1 MTPTE
6 LNEIELVELPAHQ
19 VFSELGY
26 ETLEGTDL
34 NNERKNYNDV
44 LLIDRL
50 GTKIRQLNPDLPEI
64 VYTTAIN
71 QVKSLTNNTTI
82 ENNREFH
89 QMLLAGVKVPY
100 QLDGQTKY
108 YAIKLVDFETATNN
122 DFLAVRQ
129 LIIKQHEQKR
139 TDHILFVN
147 GLPLVLLE
155 YKDPTNSSADI
166 VQAYKQLGVTNYQ
179 KFIPRLF
186 NYVSFLVISDRTYA
200 RYGTMTAPFERFAD
214 WNDPENPD
222 KTVANRLDMM
232 QRLMLNKESILE
244 IIQNYTEYESDGNKT
259 IKKIAQQHQ
268 YLGVKAAIKRTL
280 EVYSQ
285 KESVVD
291 KPYSVDKPNKNN
303 DFSDRNKI
311 GIIWHTTGSG
321 KSLTMILYVNIISQ
335 IKELENPTFII
346 LTDRKDLDEQLGDF
360 FEVAGFP
367 YPKPKT
373 AIQEAESIVDLREKL
388 TVPAG
393 KIIFTTIQKFQ
404 TTQDEKDGMAKYP
417 LISERRNIIIIADE
431 AHRSQYKTMAQNLQ
445 RALPNALKIG
455 FTGTPIEKGDKS
467 TTYVFGDVL
476 SAYRISDAVR
486 DRATVEITCQS
497 RLVQLHLQNK
507 MIGADFEK
515 ITEDLDPDV
524 IESLSKKWSEL
535 KTMLEDPDRLKVI
548 AKDLVEHFKEKQKVL
563 KGKAMLAT
571 STKLAAARYADLI
584 SQIPGAPKCTC
595 VISGLA
601 KPLPDDVS
609 EEKKSREETVSKHY
623 KSKAEMIE
631 LVRQFKD
638 ENNDLELLIV
648 CDMYLTGFDAPVTHT
663 MYVDKPLRDHNL
675 IQAISRV
682 NRVHKDKPNGMII
695 DYIGIT
701 DDLKSAFRSY
711 NDSDVKG
718 AMIPTD
724 EIVLYMQ
731 NKHLELCNFFTV
743 DIGVDKPYSQRRQG
757 SYLDD
762 AIEEILD
769 DIEVRKQFIKNVAEL
784 TKAYAV
790 CTPHPA
796 CQEVEDDLR
805 FFQLMRRIMSK
816 SVAGILYTPP
826 EKEDA
831 IRDLVEEAIDADE
844 NIRFYD
850 IKYDDEKIDLNKEYL
865 EKIKQISQKNLKM
878 ELAYKLLD
886 DAIKARLKGNLTKQ
900 KSFQER
906 IEKTLSK
913 YHGNFKDSDTLYPEF
928 ESVASDVTAES
939 KRTEELKMTDEEI
952 AFYDIIMMGKEYLE
966 NDSIARKIAIDVTDY
981 LKKNLKIDW
990 LNQDQVKAEIKVG
1003 VTKILLKENF
1013 PIEEMDKVIPVIMQ
1027 QTENNY
1033 GEMEFEN

>member
-1 MTPTE
+1 MTPSE

-19 VFSELGY
+19 IFSELGY
-26 ETLEGTDL
+26 DTLEGTDL
-34 NNERKNYNDV
+34 NEERKNYNDV
-44 LLIDRL
+44 LLLDRL
-50 GTKIRQLNPDLPEI
+50 GIKIRQLNPDLPEI
-64 VYTTAIN
+64 VYATAIN
-71 QVKSLTNNTTI
+71 QVKSLTNPTTI
-82 ENNREFH
+82 ENNRAFH
-89 QMLLAGVKVPY
+89 QMLLAGVRAPY
-100 QLDGQTKY
+100 QLEGKTRY
-108 YAIKLVDFETATNN
+108 YAIKLVDFENPKNN

-129 LIIKQHEQKR
+129 LIIKQHEQR
-139 TDHILFVN
+139 RADHILFVN

-155 YKDPTNSSADI
+155 YKDPANPSADI
-166 VQAYKQLGVTNYQ
+166 VQAYKQLGVSNYQ
-179 KFIPRLF
+179 KYIPRLF
-186 NYVSFLVISDRTYA
+186 NYVSFLVISDRTSA

-214 WNDPENPD
+214 WNDPKDPD
-222 KTVANRLDMM
+222 RTVPNRLEMM
-232 QRLMLNKESILE
+232 QRLMLNRGSLLE

-268 YLGVKAAIKRTL
+268 YLGVKAAVRQTL
-280 EVYSQ
+280 DVYPQ
-285 KESVVD
+285 KD
-291 KPYSVDKPNKNN
+291 NN
-303 DFSDRNKI
+303 RI
-311 GIIWHTTGSG
+311 GVIWHTTGSG
-321 KSLTMILYVNIISQ
+321 KSLTMILYVNIMSQ
-335 IKELENPTFII
+335 IKKLENPTFVI
-346 LTDRKDLDEQLGDF
+346 LTDRKDLDGQLGNF

-373 AIQEAESIVDLREKL
+373 AILEADSIVDLREKL
-388 TVPAG
+388 AVPAG

-404 TTQDEKDGMAKYP
+404 TTQDEKEGMAKYP
-417 LISERRNIIIIADE
+417 LISDRRNIIIIADE

-455 FTGTPIEKGDKS
+455 FTGTPIEKEDKS
-467 TTYVFGDVL
+467 TTHVFGDVL

-486 DRATVEITCQS
+486 DRATVEIICQS

-507 MIGADFEK
+507 MIGADFDK

-524 IESLSKKWSEL
+524 MESLSKKWSEL

-548 AKDLVEHFKEKQKVL
+548 AKDLAYHYTEKQKTL

-584 SQIPGAPKCTC
+584 SKIPGAPKCTC
-595 VISGLA
+595 IISGLA
-601 KPLPDDVS
+601 KPLPDDAS
-609 EEKKSREETVSKHY
+609 EERKNREQTISKHY
-623 KSKAEMIE
+623 KSKSEMEE

-638 ENNDLELLIV
+638 EDNDLGLLIV
-648 CDMYLTGFDAPVTHT
+648 CDMYLTGFDAPVTHM

-682 NRVHKDKPNGMII
+682 NRIHKDKPNGMII
-695 DYIGIT
+695 DYVGIT
-701 DDLKSAFRSY
+701 DDLKYAFRSY

-718 AMIPTD
+718 AMVPTD

-731 NKHLELCNFFTV
+731 KKHLELCSYFTV
-743 DIGVDKPYSQRRQG
+743 DIGTDKPYNQRRQG
-757 SYLDD
+757 AHLDD

-769 DIEVRKQFIKNVAEL
+769 DIDVRKQFIKNVAEL

-790 CTPHPA
+790 CTPHPV

-826 EKEDA
+826 EEEDA
-831 IRDLVEEAIDADE
+831 IRDLVEEAIDADN
-844 NIRFYD
+844 NIWFYD
-850 IKYDDEKIDLNKEYL
+850 IKHDDEKIDLNKEYT

-886 DAIKARLKGNLTKQ
+886 DAIKARLKGNLSKQ
-900 KSFQER
+900 KTFQQR

-913 YHGNFKDSDTLYPEF
+913 YHGKFEDFDTLYPEF
-928 ESVASDVTAES
+928 EGVAADVTAEA
-939 KRTEELKMTDEEI
+939 KRTKQLKMTGEEI

-966 NDSIARKIAIDVTDY
+966 NDTIARKIAIDVVDY

-990 LNQDQVKAEIKVG
+990 LNQDQVKAEIRVG
-1003 VTKILLKENF
+1003 VTKILLKEDF
-1013 PIEEMDKVIPVIMQ
+1013 SPEDIEKVIPVIMQ
-1027 QTENNY
+1027 QTESNY
-1033 GEMEFEN
+1033 GEVN

>member
-19 VFSELGY
+19 VFNDLGY
-26 ETLEGTDL
+26 EILEGTDL
-34 NNERKNYNDV
+34 NDERKNYNDV
-44 LLIDRL
+44 ILVDRL

-64 VYTTAIN
+64 VYDTAIN
-71 QVKSLTNNTTI
+71 QIKSLTNPTII

-100 QLDGQTKY
+100 QTEGQTKY
-108 YAIKLVDFETATNN
+108 YAVKIIDFKEIDKN

-129 LIIKQHEQKR
+129 LIIEQHKQRR

-155 YKDPTNSSADI
+155 YKDPTNQSTDI
-166 VQAYKQLGVTNYQ
+166 IQAYKQLGITNYQ
-179 KFIPRLF
+179 KHIPRLF
-186 NYVSFLVISDRTYA
+186 NYVSFLVISDKTYA

-214 WNDPENPD
+214 WNDPEDPD
-222 KTVANRLDMM
+222 KTVANRLEMM
-232 QRLMLNKESILE
+232 QRLMLNPETLLD
-244 IIQNYTEYESDGNKT
+244 IIQNFVEYESDGKKT

-268 YLGVKAAIKRTL
+268 YLGVKAAVKRTL
-280 EVYSQ
+280 EVYPQ
-285 KESVVD
+285 KD
-291 KPYSVDKPNKNN
+291 D
-303 DFSDRNKI
+303 NKI
-311 GIIWHTTGSG
+311 GVIWHTTGSG
-321 KSLTMILYVNIISQ
+321 KSLTMILFTNIVSQ
-335 IKELENPTFII
+335 LKQLENPTFVI
-346 LTDRKDLDEQLGDF
+346 LTDRKDLDEQLGSF

-373 AIQEAESIVDLREKL
+373 AILEADSIMDLREKL
-388 TVPAG
+388 AVPAG

-404 TTQDEKDGMAKYP
+404 TTPDEKEGMAKYP
-417 LISERRNIIIIADE
+417 FISDRRNIIIIADE

-455 FTGTPIEKGDKS
+455 FTGTPIEKEDKS
-467 TTYVFGDVL
+467 TTHVFGEVL

-497 RLVQLHLQNK
+497 RLVQLHLKNK
-507 MIGADFEK
+507 MIGADFDK
-515 ITEDLDPDV
+515 ITENLDPDV
-524 IESLSKKWSEL
+524 IENLSKKWSEL
-535 KTMLEDPDRLKVI
+535 KTMLEDPDRLEVI
-548 AKDLVEHFKEKQKVL
+548 AKDLVHHFTEKQKTL
-563 KGKAMLAT
+563 RGKAMLAA
-571 STKLAAARYADLI
+571 STKLAASRYADLI
-584 SQIPGAPKCTC
+584 SKIPGAPKYTC
-595 VISGLA
+595 IISGTSQE
-601 KPLPDDVS
+601 LPDDAS
-609 EEKKSREETVSKHY
+609 EEKKTREEIVSKHY
-623 KSKAEMIE
+623 KSKKEME
-631 LVRQFKD
+631 DLVREFKD
-638 ENNDLELLIV
+638 EKNDLELLIV

-663 MYVDKPLRDHNL
+663 MYIDKPLRDHNL

-682 NRVHKDKPNGMII
+682 NRVHKDKPRGMII

-724 EIVLYMQ
+724 EIILYMK
-731 NKHLELCNFFTV
+731 NKHLDLCNYFTV
-743 DIGVDKPYSQRRQG
+743 DIGSDKPYLQRKQG

-769 DIEVRKQFIKNVAEL
+769 DQEVRKQFIKNVAEL

-816 SVAGILYTPP
+816 SVAGILYTPS

-831 IRDLVEEAIDADE
+831 IRDLVEEGISADE
-844 NIRFYD
+844 KIKFYD
-850 IKYDDEKIDLNKEYL
+850 IKYDDEKVDLNKEYM
-865 EKIKQISQKNLKM
+865 EKIKQINHKNLKM

-913 YHGNFKDSDTLYPEF
+913 YHGKFESFDTLYPEF
-928 ESVASDVTAES
+928 EKVASDVTDES
-939 KRTEELKMTDEEI
+939 KRIKELKMTDEEI
-952 AFYDIIMMGKEYLE
+952 AFYDIIMMGREYLE
-966 NDSIARKIAIDVTDY
+966 NDSVAQKIAVNVTSY

-1013 PIEEMDKVIPVIMQ
+1013 PIEEIKKVVPIIMD
-1027 QTENNY
+1027 QTKRNY
-1033 GEMEFEN
+1033 GDVKLDD

>member
-1 MTPTE
+1 MNLSE
-6 LNEIELVELPAHQ
+6 MNEIELVELPAHQ
-19 VFSELGY
+19 VFAELGY
-26 ETLEGTDL
+26 EILEGTDL
-34 NNERKNYNDV
+34 NDERKNYNDV
-44 LLIDRL
+44 ILFDRL
-50 GTKIRQLNPDLPEI
+50 GIKIRQLNPDLPEV

-71 QVKSLTNNTTI
+71 HVKSLTNPTTI

-89 QMLLAGVKVPY
+89 QMLLAGVTVTY
-100 QLDGQTKY
+100 QLEGQTKH
-108 YAIKLVDFETATNN
+108 YAIKLVDFKTPTNN

-129 LIIKQHEQKR
+129 LIIEQHDKKR

-166 VQAYKQLGVTNYQ
+166 VSAYKQLGVTNYQ

-186 NYVSFLVISDRTYA
+186 NYISFLIISDRTYA
-200 RYGTMTAPFERFAD
+200 RYGTMTAPFERFSD
-214 WNDPENPD
+214 WNDPDDSD

-232 QRLMLNKESILE
+232 QRLMLNKDTLLE
-244 IIQNYTEYESDGNKT
+244 IIQNYIEYESDGKKT

-268 YLGVKAAIKRTL
+268 YIGVKAAIKRTI
-280 EVYSQ
+280 EVFPQ
-285 KESVVD
+285 KGD
-291 KPYSVDKPNKNN
+291 N
-303 DFSDRNKI
+303 RI
-311 GIIWHTTGSG
+311 GVIWHTTGSG
-321 KSLTMILYVNIISQ
+321 KSLTMILYVNILSQ
-335 IKELENPTFII
+335 IKELENPTFVI

-367 YPKPKT
+367 YPKPRT
-373 AIQEAESIVDLREKL
+373 VIMEADSIVDLREKL
-388 TVPAG
+388 SVPAG

-417 LISERRNIIIIADE
+417 LISDRRNIIIIADE

-455 FTGTPIEKGDKS
+455 FTGTPIEKEDKS
-467 TTYVFGDVL
+467 TTQVFGDVL
-476 SAYRISDAVR
+476 SAYKISDAVR
-486 DRATVEITCQS
+486 DRSTVEITCQS

-507 MIGADFEK
+507 MIGADFNK

-524 IESLSKKWSEL
+524 IESLSKKWSEI
-535 KTMLEDPDRLKVI
+535 KTILEDPDRLDII
-548 AKDLVEHFKEKQKVL
+548 AKDLVYHFTEKQKTL

-571 STKLAAARYADLI
+571 STKLAAARYANLI
-584 SQIPGAPKCTC
+584 SQIPGAPKSTC
-595 VISGLA
+595 IISGLA
-601 KPLPDDVS
+601 QPLSDNAS
-609 EEKKSREETVSKHY
+609 EEKKSREQTISKHY
-623 KSKAEMIE
+623 KSKSEMIE

-663 MYVDKPLRDHNL
+663 MYVDKPLHDHNL

-731 NKHLELCNFFTV
+731 NKHLELSSFFTV
-743 DIGVDKPYSQRRQG
+743 DIGADKPYSQRRQG

-769 DIEVRKQFIKNVAEL
+769 DIEVRKIFMKNVAEL

-831 IRDLVEEAIDADE
+831 IRDLVEKAIDADE
-844 NIRFYD
+844 KIKFYD
-850 IKYDDEKIDLNKEYL
+850 IKYDDEKIDLNKEYM
-865 EKIKQISQKNLKM
+865 EKIKRISQKNLKM

-886 DAIKARLKGNLTKQ
+886 DAIRARLKGNLSKQ

-913 YHGNFKDSDTLYPEF
+913 YHGKFEDFDTLYPEF
-928 ESVASDVTAES
+928 ERVATDVTAEA
-939 KRTEELKMTDEEI
+939 KRAEELKMTDEEI
-952 AFYDIIMMGKEYLE
+952 AFYDIIMMGREYLE
-966 NDSIARKIAIDVTDY
+966 NDTIARKIAIDVTDY

-990 LNQDQVKAEIKVG
+990 LNQEQVKAEIRSG
-1003 VTKILLKENF
+1003 ITKILLKENF
-1013 PIEEMDKVIPVIMQ
+1013 PIDEIEKVIPVIMQ

-1033 GEMEFEN
+1033 QEV

>member
-1 MTPTE
+1 MTPSE

-19 VFSELGY
+19 IFSELGY

-34 NNERKNYNDV
+34 NSERKNYNDV
-44 LLIDRL
+44 LLLDRL
-50 GTKIRQLNPDLPEI
+50 GIKIRQLNPDLPEI
-64 VYTTAIN
+64 VYATAIN
-71 QVKSLTNNTTI
+71 QVKSLTNPTII

-100 QLDGQTKY
+100 QLEGKTRY
-108 YAIKLVDFETATNN
+108 YAIKLVDFENPENN

-129 LIIKQHEQKR
+129 LIIKQYEQRR

-166 VQAYKQLGVTNYQ
+166 VQAYKQLGDTNYQ
-179 KFIPRLF
+179 KHIPRLF

-214 WNDPENPD
+214 WNDPKNPD
-222 KTVANRLDMM
+222 KAVPNRLEMM
-232 QRLMLNKESILE
+232 QRLMLNKESLLE

-268 YLGVKAAIKRTL
+268 YLGVKAAVKRTL
-280 EVYSQ
+280 DVYPQ
-285 KESVVD
+285 
-291 KPYSVDKPNKNN
+291 
-303 DFSDRNKI
+303 SDDNRI
-311 GIIWHTTGSG
+311 GVIWHTTGSG

-335 IKELENPTFII
+335 IKKLENPTFVI
-346 LTDRKDLDEQLGDF
+346 LTDRKDLDEQLGNF

-373 AIQEAESIVDLREKL
+373 AILEAESIVDLREKL
-388 TVPAG
+388 AVPAG

-417 LISERRNIIIIADE
+417 LISDRRNIIIIADE

-455 FTGTPIEKGDKS
+455 FTGTPIEKEDKS
-467 TTYVFGDVL
+467 TTHVFGDVL

-507 MIGADFEK
+507 MIGADFDK

-535 KTMLEDPDRLKVI
+535 KTMLEDPDRLEVI
-548 AKDLVEHFKEKQKVL
+548 AKDLVYHYTEKQKTF

-584 SQIPGAPKCTC
+584 SKIPGAPKCTC

-601 KPLPDDVS
+601 KPLPDDAS
-609 EEKKSREETVSKHY
+609 EEKKSRESIISKHY
-623 KSKAEMIE
+623 KSKSEMIE

-638 ENNDLELLIV
+638 EDNDLELLIV
-648 CDMYLTGFDAPVTHT
+648 CDMYLTGFDAPVVHT

-711 NDSDVKG
+711 NESDVKG
-718 AMIPTD
+718 AMIPTE

-743 DIGVDKPYSQRRQG
+743 DIGADKPYSQRRLG

-784 TKAYAV
+784 TKSYAV

-796 CQEVEDDLR
+796 CQEVEGDLR

-816 SVAGILYTPP
+816 SVASILYTPP
-826 EKEDA
+826 EKEDV
-831 IRDLVEEAIDADE
+831 IRDLVEKAIDADD

-850 IKYDDEKIDLNKEYL
+850 IKYDDEKIDLNREYM

-886 DAIKARLKGNLTKQ
+886 DAIKARLKGNLSKQ
-900 KSFQER
+900 KTFQER

-913 YHGNFKDSDTLYPEF
+913 YHGKFEDFDTLYPEF
-928 ESVASDVTAES
+928 ESVAADITTEA
-939 KRTEELKMTDEEI
+939 KRTEQLKMTEEEI

-966 NDSIARKIAIDVTDY
+966 NDTIARKIAIDVVDY

-990 LNQDQVKAEIKVG
+990 LNQDQVKAEIRLG
-1003 VTKILLKENF
+1003 IRKILLREDF
-1013 PIEEMDKVIPVIMQ
+1013 PTDELEKMIPVIME
-1027 QTENNY
+1027 QTEINY
-1033 GEMEFEN
+1033 GST

>member
-1 MTPTE
+1 LTPTE

-26 ETLEGTDL
+26 ETMDGTDL
-34 NNERKNYNDV
+34 NDERKNYNDV
-44 LLIDRL
+44 LLIERL
-50 GTKIRQLNPDLPEI
+50 DTKIRQLNPDLPEI

-71 QVKSLTNNTTI
+71 HVKSLTNTTTI
-82 ENNREFH
+82 ENNREFQ
-89 QMLLAGVKVPY
+89 QMLLAGVRVPY
-100 QLDGQTKY
+100 QSEGQTKY
-108 YAIKLVDFETATNN
+108 YAIKLVDFQTPTNN

-155 YKDPTNSSADI
+155 YKDPTNTSADI

-179 KFIPRLF
+179 KYIPRLF

-232 QRLMLNKESILE
+232 QRLMLNKESLLE
-244 IIQNYTEYESDGNKT
+244 IIQNYTEYESDGKTT

-268 YLGVKAAIKRTL
+268 YIGVKAAIKKTL
-280 EVYSQ
+280 EVYP
-285 KESVVD
+285 KKAVED
-291 KPYSVDKPNKNN
+291 KPDLDKQDD
-303 DFSDRNKI
+303 DFFDRNKI

-335 IKELENPTFII
+335 IKELENPTFVI

-388 TVPAG
+388 AVPAG

-455 FTGTPIEKGDKS
+455 FTGTPIEKDDKS

-507 MIGADFEK
+507 MIGADFDK

-524 IESLSKKWSEL
+524 TESLSKKWSEL

-548 AKDLVEHFKEKQKVL
+548 TKDLVEHFKEKQKAL

-595 VISGLA
+595 IISGLA
-601 KPLPDDVS
+601 KPLADDAS

-623 KSKAEMIE
+623 KSKSEMIE

-648 CDMYLTGFDAPVTHT
+648 CDMYLTGFDAPITHT

-718 AMIPTD
+718 AMVPTD

-731 NKHLELCNFFTV
+731 NKHLELCSFFTV
-743 DIGVDKPYSQRRQG
+743 DIGADKPYSQRRQG

-816 SVAGILYTPP
+816 SVAGVLYTPP
-826 EKEDA
+826 EKEDV

-844 NIRFYD
+844 NIRLYD
-850 IKYDDEKIDLNKEYL
+850 IKYDDEKIDLNKEYM

-886 DAIKARLKGNLTKQ
+886 DVIKARLKGNLSKQ

-913 YHGNFKDSDTLYPEF
+913 YHGKFENIDTLYPEF
-928 ESVASDVTAES
+928 EQVAIDVTAES
-939 KRTEELKMTDEEI
+939 KRTQELKMTDEEI
-952 AFYDIIMMGKEYLE
+952 AFYDIIMMGREYLE
-966 NDSIARKIAIDVTDY
+966 NDTIVRKIAIDVTDY

-990 LNQDQVKAEIKVG
+990 LNQEHVKAEIRSG
-1003 VTKILLKENF
+1003 VTKLLMKEHL
-1013 PIEEMDKVIPVIMQ
+1013 PIEEIEKVIPIIMQ

-1033 GEMEFEN
+1033 GEQEFEN

>member
-1 MTPTE
+1 
-6 LNEIELVELPAHQ
+6 
-19 VFSELGY
+19 
-26 ETLEGTDL
+26 
-34 NNERKNYNDV
+34 
-44 LLIDRL
+44 
-50 GTKIRQLNPDLPEI
+50 
-64 VYTTAIN
+64 
-71 QVKSLTNNTTI
+71 
-82 ENNREFH
+82 
-89 QMLLAGVKVPY
+89 MLLAGVRVPF
-100 QLDGQTKY
+100 QSEGQTRY
-108 YAIKLVDFETATNN
+108 HAIKLVDFDEPTNN

-129 LIIKQHEQKR
+129 LIIKQREERR

-155 YKDPTNSSADI
+155 YKDPTNPSADI
-166 VQAYKQLGVTNYQ
+166 VKAYKQLGITEYQ
-179 KFIPRLF
+179 KDIPRLF
-186 NYVSFLVISDRTYA
+186 NYVSFLVISDKTYA
-200 RYGTMTAPFERFAD
+200 RYGTMTAPFERFVD
-214 WNDPENPD
+214 WNNPENPD
-222 KTVANRLDMM
+222 KIVANRLEMM
-232 QRLMLNKESILE
+232 QRLMLNKESLLE
-244 IIQNYTEYESDGNKT
+244 IIQNYIEYESDGNKT

-268 YLGVKAAIKRTL
+268 YLGVKAAVKRTL
-280 EVYSQ
+280 KVFPQ
-285 KESVVD
+285 TGD
-291 KPYSVDKPNKNN
+291 
-303 DFSDRNKI
+303 NKI
-311 GIIWHTTGSG
+311 GVIWHTTGSG
-321 KSLTMILYVNIISQ
+321 KSMTMILYTNIISQ
-335 IKELENPTFII
+335 LKQLENPTFVI
-346 LTDRKDLDEQLGDF
+346 LTDRKDLDEQLGNF

-373 AIQEAESIVDLREKL
+373 AILEADSIVDLREKL

-404 TTQDEKDGMAKYP
+404 TTQDEKDGMVRYP

-455 FTGTPIEKGDKS
+455 FTGTPIEKEDKS
-467 TTYVFGDVL
+467 TTHVFGDVL
-476 SAYRISDAVR
+476 SAYKISDAVR

-507 MIGADFEK
+507 MIGVDFDK
-515 ITEDLDPDV
+515 ITEDLDPNV
-524 IESLSKKWSEL
+524 IENLSKKWSEL

-548 AKDLVEHFKEKQKVL
+548 AKDLVYHFVEKQKTL
-563 KGKAMLAT
+563 KGKAILAT

-584 SQIPGAPKCTC
+584 SKIPGAPKCTC

-601 KPLPDDVS
+601 KPLADNAS
-609 EEKKSREETVSKHY
+609 EEKKSHEQTISKHY
-623 KSKAEMIE
+623 KSKSEMQE
-631 LVRQFKD
+631 LVQQFKD

-663 MYVDKPLRDHNL
+663 MYVDKPLQDHNL

-682 NRVHKDKPNGMII
+682 NRIHKDKPNGMII

-724 EIVLYMQ
+724 EIILYMK
-731 NKHLELCNFFTV
+731 NKHLNLCNFFTV
-743 DIGVDKPYSQRRQG
+743 DIGSDKPFSQRKQG

-769 DIEVRKQFIKNVAEL
+769 DLEVRKKFIKNVAEL

-790 CTPHPA
+790 CTPDPA
-796 CQEVEDDLR
+796 CQEIEDDLR
-805 FFQLMRRIMSK
+805 FFQLMRQIMSK
-816 SVAGILYTPP
+816 SIAKILYIPP
-826 EKEDA
+826 EKEDT
-831 IRDLVEEAIDADE
+831 IRDLVEKGISADE

-850 IKYDDEKIDLNKEYL
+850 IKYDDEKIDLNKEYM

-900 KSFQER
+900 KTFQER

-913 YHGNFKDSDTLYPEF
+913 YHGKFEDFDTLYPEF
-928 ESVASDVTAES
+928 ENIASEITAEV
-939 KRTEELKMTDEEI
+939 KRTQELKMTDEEI

-966 NDSIARKIAIDVTDY
+966 NDAIARKIAIDVVDY

-990 LNQDQVKAEIKVG
+990 LNQEQVKAEIRLG
-1003 VTKILLKENF
+1003 ITKILLKENF
-1013 PIEEMDKVIPVIMQ
+1013 PTNEIEKVIPVIMQ

-1033 GEMEFEN
+1033 QEVGFDN

>member
-1 MTPTE
+1 MTPSE
-6 LNEIELVELPAHQ
+6 LNEVELVELPAHQ
-19 VFSELGY
+19 VFKELGY

-34 NNERKNYNDV
+34 NDERKNYNDV
-44 LLIDRL
+44 LLTKRL
-50 GTKIRQLNPDLPEI
+50 GTKIRQLNPDLPEM
-64 VYTTAIN
+64 VYATAIN
-71 QVKSLTNNTTI
+71 CVKSLTNPTAI

-89 QMLLAGVKVPY
+89 QMLFAGVKVPY
-100 QLDGQTKY
+100 QSEGHTKY
-108 YAIKLVDFETATNN
+108 YAIKLVDFEMPTNN

-129 LIIKQHEQKR
+129 LIIEQHKQKR
-139 TDHILFVN
+139 TDHVLYVN

-155 YKDPTNSSADI
+155 YKDPANASAGI
-166 VQAYKQLGVTNYQ
+166 VQAYKQLGITNYQ

-186 NYVSFLVISDRTYA
+186 NYVSFLVISDRVYA

-214 WNDPENPD
+214 WNDPEDPD
-222 KTVANRLDMM
+222 KTVVNRLDML
-232 QRLMLNKESILE
+232 QRLMLNKESLLE
-244 IIQNYTEYESDGNKT
+244 IIQSYVEYESDGHKT

-268 YLGVKAAIKRTL
+268 YMGVKAAVKRTL
-280 EVYSQ
+280 DIYSQ
-285 KESVVD
+285 TDE
-291 KPYSVDKPNKNN
+291 
-303 DFSDRNKI
+303 NKI

-321 KSLTMILYVNIISQ
+321 KSLTMILFTNIVSK
-335 IKELENPTFII
+335 IKQFENPTFVI
-346 LTDRKDLDEQLGDF
+346 LTDRKDLDEQLGYF

-373 AIQEAESIVDLREKL
+373 AILEADSIVDLREKL
-388 TVPAG
+388 AVPAG

-417 LISERRNIIIIADE
+417 LISDRRNIIIIADE

-455 FTGTPIEKGDKS
+455 FTGTPIEKEDRS
-467 TTYVFGDVL
+467 TTHVFGDVL

-507 MIGADFEK
+507 MIGAEFEK

-524 IESLSKKWSEL
+524 IENLSRKWSEL
-535 KTMLEDPDRLKVI
+535 KTVLEDPDRLDVI
-548 AKDLVEHFKEKQKVL
+548 SKDLVRHFTEKQKTL

-571 STKLAAARYADLI
+571 STKLAAARYANLI
-584 SQIPGAPKCTC
+584 SKISGAPKCTC
-595 VISGLA
+595 IISGIA
-601 KPLPDDVS
+601 QPLLDNAS
-609 EEKKSREETVSKHY
+609 EEKKSREKIVSDHY
-623 KSKAEMIE
+623 KSKSEIND
-631 LVRQFKD
+631 LIQNFKD
-638 ENNDLELLIV
+638 EDNDLELLIV
-648 CDMYLTGFDAPVTHT
+648 CDMYLTGFDAPVIHT

-682 NRVHKDKPNGMII
+682 NRVYKDKPKGMII

-718 AMIPTD
+718 AMVPTD
-724 EIVLYMQ
+724 EIILYMQ
-731 NKHLELCNFFTV
+731 NKHLELCSFFSG
-743 DIGVDKPYSQRRQG
+743 DIGSDKPYMQRRQG
-757 SYLDD
+757 PYIDD
-762 AIEEILD
+762 AIEEVLD
-769 DIEVRKQFIKNVAEL
+769 DLEVRKKFIENVAEL

-790 CTPHPA
+790 CTPDPA

-816 SVAGILYTPP
+816 SVAGIVYTSP
-826 EKEDA
+826 EKEEA
-831 IRDLVEEAIDADE
+831 IRDLVEEGISADE
-844 NIRFYD
+844 KIRFYD
-850 IKYDDEKIDLNKEYL
+850 IKYDDEKVDLNKEYM

-886 DAIKARLKGNLTKQ
+886 DAIKARLKGNLSKQ

-913 YHGNFKDSDTLYPEF
+913 YHGKFEDFDTLYPEL
-928 ESVASDVTAES
+928 EQVAIDVTSEAR
-939 KRTEELKMTDEEI
+939 RTQELKMTDEEI

-966 NDSIARKIAIDVTDY
+966 NDVIARKIAIDVTYY

-990 LNQDQVKAEIKVG
+990 LNQEQVKAEIRLG

-1013 PIEEMDKVIPVIMQ
+1013 PTDEIEKIIPVIMQ

-1033 GEMEFEN
+1033 GRVEFEA

>member
-1 MTPTE
+1 MTPSE
-6 LNEIELVELPAHQ
+6 LNEIELVEIPAHQ
-19 VFSELGY
+19 TFKELGY

-34 NNERKNYNDV
+34 NEERQNYNDV
-44 LLIDRL
+44 LLLDRL

-64 VYTTAIN
+64 VYTTALN
-71 QVKSLTNNTTI
+71 QIKSLTNPTTI

-89 QMLLAGVKVPY
+89 QMLLAGVKVPF
-100 QLDGQTKY
+100 QSEGQTKY
-108 YAIKLVDFETATNN
+108 YAVKLVDFEKPDNN

-129 LIIKQHEQKR
+129 LIIEQHKQKR
-139 TDHILFVN
+139 TDHLLYVN

-155 YKDPTNSSADI
+155 YKDPTNQSADI
-166 VQAYKQLGVTNYQ
+166 VQAYKQLGTTNYQ
-179 KFIPRLF
+179 KYIPRLF
-186 NYVSFLVISDRTYA
+186 NYVSFLVISDRINA
-200 RYGTMTAPFERFAD
+200 RYGTMTAPFERFSD
-214 WNDPENPD
+214 WNDPDDPD
-222 KTVANRLDMM
+222 KTVSNRLEMM
-232 QRLMLNKESILE
+232 QRLMLNKETLLD
-244 IIQNYTEYESDGNKT
+244 IIQNFTEYESDGKNT

-268 YLGVKAAIKRTL
+268 YLGVKAAVKRTI
-280 EVYSQ
+280 EVYPQ
-285 KESVVD
+285 KGD
-291 KPYSVDKPNKNN
+291 
-303 DFSDRNKI
+303 NKI
-311 GIIWHTTGSG
+311 GVIWHTTGSG
-321 KSLTMILYVNIISQ
+321 KSLTMILFTNIVSQ
-335 IKELENPTFII
+335 LKELENPTFVV
-346 LTDRKDLDEQLGDF
+346 LTDRKDLDEQLGSF
-360 FEVAGFP
+360 YEKAGFP

-373 AIQEAESIVDLREKL
+373 AILEADSIIDLREKL
-388 TVPAG
+388 AVPAG

-417 LISERRNIIIIADE
+417 LISDRRNIIIIADE

-455 FTGTPIEKGDKS
+455 FTGTPIEKEDKS
-467 TTYVFGDVL
+467 TTQVFGEVL

-497 RLVQLHLQNK
+497 RQVQLHLQNK
-507 MIGADFEK
+507 MIGADFDK

-524 IESLSKKWSEL
+524 IENLSKKWSEL
-535 KTMLEDPDRLKVI
+535 KTMLEDPDRLDVI
-548 AKDLVEHFKEKQKVL
+548 AKDLVHHFTEKQKVL
-563 KGKAMLAT
+563 KGKAMLAA

-584 SQIPGAPKCTC
+584 SKIPGAPKCTC
-595 VISGLA
+595 IISGA
-601 KPLPDDVS
+601 AQPLPDDAS
-609 EEKKSREETVSKHY
+609 EEKKSREEVVSKHY
-623 KSKAEMIE
+623 KTKPEMEE

-638 ENNDLELLIV
+638 ETNDLQLLIV

-663 MYVDKPLRDHNL
+663 MYIDKPLRDHNL

-682 NRVHKDKPNGMII
+682 NRVHKDKPEGMII

-724 EIVLYMQ
+724 EIILYMQ
-731 NKHLELCNFFTV
+731 NKHLELCSFFTV
-743 DIGVDKPYSQRRQG
+743 DIGSDKPYGQRRQG

-769 DIEVRKQFIKNVAEL
+769 DLDVRKKFIKNVAEL

-816 SVAGILYTPP
+816 SIAGVLYTPP

-831 IRDLVEEAIDADE
+831 IRDLVEEGIDADE
-844 NIRFYD
+844 KIRLYD
-850 IKYDDEKIDLNKEYL
+850 IKYDEEKIDLNKEYM

-913 YHGNFKDSDTLYPEF
+913 YHGKFESFDTLYPEL
-928 ESVASDVTAES
+928 EKVASDVTDEA
-939 KRTEELKMTDEEI
+939 KRTKELKMTDEEI
-952 AFYDIIMMGKEYLE
+952 AFYDIIMAGREYLE
-966 NDSIARKIAIDVTDY
+966 NDTVARKIAIDLVDY

-990 LNQDQVKAEIKVG
+990 LNQDQVKAEIKMSVR
-1003 VTKILLKENF
+1003 KILLKENF
-1013 PIEEMDKVIPVIMQ
+1013 PVDEIEKVIPVIMQ
-1027 QTENNY
+1027 QTETNY
-1033 GEMEFEN
+1033 REVGFDN

>member
-1 MTPTE
+1 MTPSE
-6 LNEIELVELPAHQ
+6 LNEIELVELPAHN

-34 NNERKNYNDV
+34 NDERKNYNDV
-44 LLIDRL
+44 LLLDRL
-50 GTKIRQLNPDLPEI
+50 GTKIRQLNPDMPEI
-64 VYTTAIN
+64 VYTAAIN
-71 QVKSLTNNTTI
+71 QIKSLTNPTPI

-100 QLDGQTKY
+100 QSEGQTRY
-108 YAIKLVDFETATNN
+108 YAIKLVDFDVPENN

-129 LIIKQHEQKR
+129 LVIVQNEKKR
-139 TDHILFVN
+139 PDHILFVN

-155 YKDPTNSSADI
+155 YKDPTSSSADI
-166 VQAYKQLGVTNYQ
+166 VSAYNQLGITNYQ

-186 NYVSFLVISDRTYA
+186 NYVSFLVISDRTMA
-200 RYGTMTAPFERFAD
+200 RYGTMTSPFERFAD
-214 WNDPENPD
+214 WNDPQDPD
-222 KTVANRLDMM
+222 KTVANRLEMM
-232 QRLMLNKESILE
+232 QRLMLNKQTLLE

-268 YLGVKAAIKRTL
+268 YIGVKAAIKRTL
-280 EVYSQ
+280 EVYPQ
-285 KESVVD
+285 
-291 KPYSVDKPNKNN
+291 
-303 DFSDRNKI
+303 SDDNKI
-311 GIIWHTTGSG
+311 GVIWHTTGSG

-335 IKELENPTFII
+335 IKELENPTFVI
-346 LTDRKDLDEQLGDF
+346 LTDRKDLDEQLGGF

-373 AIQEAESIVDLREKL
+373 AILEADSIVDLREKL
-388 TVPAG
+388 AVPAG

-455 FTGTPIEKGDKS
+455 FTGTPIEKEDKS
-467 TTYVFGDVL
+467 TTHVFGDVL

-507 MIGADFEK
+507 MIGADFDK

-535 KTMLEDPDRLKVI
+535 KTMLEDPDRLEVI
-548 AKDLVEHFKEKQKVL
+548 AKDLVHHYTEKQKTL

-584 SQIPGAPKCTC
+584 SKIPGAPKCTC

-601 KPLPDDVS
+601 KPLPDDAS
-609 EEKKSREETVSKHY
+609 EEKKSREQTVSKHY

-638 ENNDLELLIV
+638 EKNDLELLIV

-711 NDSDVKG
+711 NESDVKG
-718 AMIPTD
+718 AMIPTE

-743 DIGVDKPYSQRRQG
+743 NIGADKPYSQRRQG

-850 IKYDDEKIDLNKEYL
+850 IKYDDEKIDLNKEYM

-886 DAIKARLKGNLTKQ
+886 DAIKARLKGNLSKQ
-900 KSFQER
+900 KTFQER

-913 YHGNFKDSDTLYPEF
+913 YHGKFEDFDTLYPEF
-928 ESVASDVTAES
+928 ENVASDVTAEA
-939 KRTEELKMTDEEI
+939 KRAEELKMTDEEI

-966 NDSIARKIAIDVTDY
+966 NDTIARKIAIDVTDY

-990 LNQDQVKAEIKVG
+990 LNQDQVKAEIRLG

-1013 PIEEMDKVIPVIMQ
+1013 PVDEIEKVIPVIMQ

-1033 GEMEFEN
+1033 QEV

>member
-1 MTPTE
+1 MTPSE
-6 LNEIELVELPAHQ
+6 LNEIELVEIPAHQ
-19 VFSELGY
+19 TFKELGY

-34 NNERKNYNDV
+34 NEERQNYNDV
-44 LLIDRL
+44 LLLDRL
-50 GTKIRQLNPDLPEI
+50 GTKIHQLNPDLPEI
-64 VYTTAIN
+64 VYTTALN
-71 QVKSLTNNTTI
+71 QIKSLTNPTTI

-89 QMLLAGVKVPY
+89 QMLLAGVKVPF
-100 QLDGQTKY
+100 QSEGQTKY
-108 YAIKLVDFETATNN
+108 YAVKLVDFEKPDNN

-129 LIIKQHEQKR
+129 LIIEQHKQKR
-139 TDHILFVN
+139 TDHLLYVN

-155 YKDPTNSSADI
+155 YKDPTNQSADI
-166 VQAYKQLGVTNYQ
+166 VQAYKQLGTTNYQ
-179 KFIPRLF
+179 KYIPRLF
-186 NYVSFLVISDRTYA
+186 NYVSFLVISDKTYA
-200 RYGTMTAPFERFAD
+200 RYGTMTAPFERFSD
-214 WNDPENPD
+214 WNDPDDPD
-222 KTVANRLDMM
+222 KTVSNRLEMM
-232 QRLMLNKESILE
+232 QRLMLNKETLLD
-244 IIQNYTEYESDGNKT
+244 IIQNFTEYESDGTNT
-259 IKKIAQQHQ
+259 IKKIAQQLQ
-268 YLGVKAAIKRTL
+268 YLGVKAAVKRTI
-280 EVYSQ
+280 EVYPQ
-285 KESVVD
+285 KGD
-291 KPYSVDKPNKNN
+291 
-303 DFSDRNKI
+303 NKI
-311 GIIWHTTGSG
+311 GVIWHTTGSG
-321 KSLTMILYVNIISQ
+321 KSLTMILFTNIVSQ
-335 IKELENPTFII
+335 LKELENPTFVV
-346 LTDRKDLDEQLGDF
+346 LTDRKDLDEQLGSF
-360 FEVAGFP
+360 YEKAGFP

-373 AIQEAESIVDLREKL
+373 AILEADSIIDLREKL
-388 TVPAG
+388 AVPAG

-417 LISERRNIIIIADE
+417 LISDRRNIIIIADE

-455 FTGTPIEKGDKS
+455 FTGTPIEKEDKS
-467 TTYVFGDVL
+467 TTQVFGEVL

-507 MIGADFEK
+507 MIGADFDK

-524 IESLSKKWSEL
+524 IENLSKKWSEL
-535 KTMLEDPDRLKVI
+535 KTMLEDPDRLDVI
-548 AKDLVEHFKEKQKVL
+548 AKDLVHHFTEKQKVL
-563 KGKAMLAT
+563 KGKAMLAA

-584 SQIPGAPKCTC
+584 SKIPGAPKCTC
-595 VISGLA
+595 IISGA
-601 KPLPDDVS
+601 AQPLPDDAS
-609 EEKKSREETVSKHY
+609 EEKKSREEVVSKHY
-623 KSKAEMIE
+623 KTKPEMEE

-638 ENNDLELLIV
+638 ETNDLQLLIV

-663 MYVDKPLRDHNL
+663 MYIDKPLRDHNL

-682 NRVHKDKPNGMII
+682 NRVHKDKPEGMII

-724 EIVLYMQ
+724 EIILYMQ
-731 NKHLELCNFFTV
+731 NKHLELCSFFTV
-743 DIGVDKPYSQRRQG
+743 DIGSDKPYGQRRQG

-769 DIEVRKQFIKNVAEL
+769 DLDVRKKFIKNVAEL

-816 SVAGILYTPP
+816 SIAGVLYTPP

-831 IRDLVEEAIDADE
+831 IRDLVEEGIDADE
-844 NIRFYD
+844 KIRFYD
-850 IKYDDEKIDLNKEYL
+850 IKYDEEKIDLNKEYM

-913 YHGNFKDSDTLYPEF
+913 YHGKFESFDTLYPEL
-928 ESVASDVTAES
+928 EKVASDVTGEV
-939 KRTEELKMTDEEI
+939 KRTKELKMTDEEI
-952 AFYDIIMMGKEYLE
+952 AFYDIIMAGREYLE
-966 NDSIARKIAIDVTDY
+966 NDTVARKIAIDVVDY
-981 LKKNLKIDW
+981 LKKNLTIDW
-990 LNQDQVKAEIKVG
+990 LNQDHVKAEIKMSVR
-1003 VTKILLKENF
+1003 KILLKENF
-1013 PIEEMDKVIPVIMQ
+1013 PVDEIEKVIPVIMQ
-1027 QTENNY
+1027 QTETNY
-1033 GEMEFEN
+1033 REVGFDS